1 MVDIVL
7 EGKSRGRMPRG
18 RVIAFLASQT
28 PVSVHAFF
36 DPLHRLLWYV
46 VVQDE
51 VADVL
56 LETTQLFLLYASR
69 SGGCVRRLSSTPDRK
84 RSCHSS
90 SSATVRP
97 CFRAAAWAGISPRK
111 IFETSAERGFA
122 VERLACFADVISH
135 LHLAYSRMA
144 SGWVG
149 FHGEHVV
156 RLRWL

>member
-1 MVDIVL
+1 M
-7 EGKSRGRMPRG
+7 
-18 RVIAFLASQT
+18 IAFQRRNLLLASMHFST
-28 PVSVHAFF
+28 RFTVSFGMSLCRMNSPTF
-36 DPLHRLLWYV
+36 YLRRRNS
-46 VVQDE
+46 
-51 VADVL
+51 
-56 LETTQLFLLYASR
+56 FSLYAPW
-69 SGGCVRRLSSTPDRK
+69 SGGFVRRLSSTPDRK
-84 RSCHSS
+84 CSCHSS
-90 SSATVRP
+90 SSATVRQ

-149 FHGEHVV
+149 FHGKHVV